1 MLLANLQ
8 MASSSM
14 DFLPPIIIMVAFA
27 AGDILLLKLG
37 LAVTKSQKRTRM
49 KWVAGSFLIQFG
61 VVFIISSPLFLLG
74 IMGAYH
80 GEPQGL
86 VPIIILSIFID
97 FNVIN
102 ILHQIGLKRSLVV
115 VLLTFAPIMII
126 MVIFGSS
133 MPSFFK

>member
-1 MLLANLQ
+1 MEKL
-8 MASSSM
+8 
-14 DFLPPIIIMVAFA
+14 FPIILMVAFA

-37 LAVTKSQKRTRM
+37 LAITKSQKRTRM

-80 GEPQGL
+80 GEPGGL
-86 VPIIILSIFID
+86 VPIILLSIFID

-115 VLLTFAPIMII
+115 VILTFAPIFLI
-126 MVIFGSS
+126 MYIFGSS
-133 MPSFFK
+133 LPSFFM